1 MQDETIFWY
10 DLETFGLHSQY
21 DRIAQFA
28 GLRTDTNLN
37 IIGEPIIL
45 YCKITDDYLPDPLA
59 CLVTGITPQTTLQK
73 GIPENDFIQRIN
85 EEFSKPGT
93 CVTGYNNIK
102 FDDEFIRNA
111 LYRNFYDPYLRE
123 YAQGNTRWDIMDM
136 VRAAHDLRP
145 DGIQWPRNDEGRP
158 SFRLEALTEANGIH
172 HTDAHDALADVYA
185 TLEIA
190 KLIRTKQP
198 ELYAYAFSHRKKS
211 ALKEKIN
218 LYQHKPILH
227 TSSVH
232 TSEYGCTALV
242 LPLAVN
248 PNNSNSII
256 CYNLSYDPE
265 ALITANAEELL
276 SNEIK
281 LTRISLNKSPFI
293 APAGTLT
300 EENAKRL
307 NINKELC
314 MEHFARIEE
323 RPDISM
329 KLRAAFDRQKPE
341 TVSDPDFRI
350 YTGGFFSDE
359 DRERFQIIHKTPAKE
374 LLSLRLNF
382 NDTRIPEMLWRYTA
396 RNFPHL
402 LTEEERLRWKSFA
415 ASRILF
421 PPADVIINLQFFKR
435 KIAEKSESTD
445 ISAKDKII
453 LRDLADYAEILEK
466 KLFHEQ

>member
-1 MQDETIFWY
+1 
-10 DLETFGLHSQY
+10 
-21 DRIAQFA
+21 
-28 GLRTDTNLN
+28 
-37 IIGEPIIL
+37 
-45 YCKITDDYLPDPLA
+45 
-59 CLVTGITPQTTLQK
+59 
-73 GIPENDFIQRIN
+73 
-85 EEFSKPGT
+85 
-93 CVTGYNNIK
+93 
-102 FDDEFIRNA
+102 
-111 LYRNFYDPYLRE
+111 
-123 YAQGNTRWDIMDM
+123 
-136 VRAAHDLRP
+136 
-145 DGIQWPRNDEGRP
+145 
-158 SFRLEALTEANGIH
+158 
-172 HTDAHDALADVYA
+172 VYA

-190 KLIRTKQP
+190 RLIRTKQP

-227 TSSVH
+227 TSAVH

-256 CYNLSYDPE
+256 CYNLSNDPE
-265 ALITANAEELL
+265 TLITANAEELL
-276 SNEIK
+276 SSETK

-300 EENAKRL
+300 DDNAARL
-307 NINKELC
+307 KIDKKLC

-323 RPDISM
+323 RPDIPM
-329 KLRAAFDRQKPE
+329 KLRSAFDRQKPE
-341 TVSDPDFRI
+341 VVSDPDFRI

-359 DRERFQIIHKTPAKE
+359 DRERFQIIHNTPANE

-382 NDTRIPEMLWRYTA
+382 SDTRIPEMLWRYTA
-396 RNFPHL
+396 RNYPEL
-402 LTEEERLRWKSFA
+402 LNEEEVKKWKSFA

-435 KIAEKSESTD
+435 KIAEKSERTD

-453 LRDLADYAEILEK
+453 LRDLADYAELLEK